1 MNLKLLLLQLD
12 YQLDNKSTSLKDCLT
27 TLNEYN
33 SIDYFEFIN
42 EKNRERERNR
52 ERNRERDRER
62 NRERN
67 KNNYIKNKFYTKI
80 KVDEIN
86 SYKPRNFDAYLILWH
101 LNEFSYI
108 HNHPNRGCIFKVLTG
123 SLKETR
129 YTNYTLDELETNVI
143 TTGQT
148 KYIHDSEA
156 LHKVKN
162 NDENNLTISLHIYSP
177 KGYNP
182 VYFDIVENNDDGNND
197 GDDVSNDI
205 KNNRNNNLT
214 DLNDMDNVIV

>member
-1 MNLKLLLLQLD
+1 MNLKLLLLHLD
-12 YQLDNKSTSLKDCLT
+12 YQLDDKSSSLKDCLT

-42 EKNRERERNR
+42 EKNREREINRERETNREREGNREINR
-52 ERNRERDRER
+52 ERN
-62 NRERN
+62 
-67 KNNYIKNKFYTKI
+67 NNYIKNKFYTKI
-80 KVDEIN
+80 KVDKIN
-86 SYKPRNFDAYLILWH
+86 SYKPRNFDAYLIVWH

-123 SLKETR
+123 SLKEIR
-129 YTNYTLDELETNVI
+129 YANYTLDELETNVI

-182 VYFDIVENNDDGNND
+182 VYFDIVENNDDGNI
-197 GDDVSNDI
+197 I
-205 KNNRNNNLT
+205 KNNRNDNFCGLNGLNN
-214 DLNDMDNVIV
+214 MDNVIV